1 MNINNFERANII
13 VKNLIPCVDE
23 LMNMSSTSHRVAIVD
38 SLYFLSEYDEEFKNK
53 FNQLLSE
60 TKQRLQK
67 EFEEL

>member
-1 MNINNFERANII
+1 MNIDKFERANII
-13 VKNLIPCVDE
+13 VKSLIPRVKE
-23 LMNMSSTSHRVAIVD
+23 LMNMSSTSHKAAIVD
-38 SLYFLSEYDEEFKNK
+38 SLYFLSGYDEEFKNK

>member
-1 MNINNFERANII
+1 MNINNFERASII
-13 VKNLIPCVDE
+13 VKNLIPYTNE
-23 LMNMSSTSHRVAIVD
+23 LMDISSKSNRATLAK
-38 SLYFLSEYDEEFKNK
+38 SLYFLSEYDKEFKNT